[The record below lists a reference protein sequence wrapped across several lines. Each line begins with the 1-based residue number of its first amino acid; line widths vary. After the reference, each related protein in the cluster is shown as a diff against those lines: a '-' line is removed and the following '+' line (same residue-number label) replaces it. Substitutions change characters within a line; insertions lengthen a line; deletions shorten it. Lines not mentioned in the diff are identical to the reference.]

1 MEWLDDYELELEPM
15 DQTHHEFVET
25 FNRLASA
32 DAASR
37 LERLDEFIV
46 HTEAHFGQEN
56 RWMEAIDFP
65 GCHRAEH
72 DRVLAVLREVR
83 SRLAAGDGFFLGRLI
98 EELPTWF
105 GHHASGMDAA
115 LAFTLKS
122 VGFDFETETVA
133 GSKGACAASS
143 GAGACACGPTMSEV
157 QAAEG

>member
-1 MEWLDDYELELEPM
+1 MDWLDDYELELAPM
-15 DQTHHEFVET
+15 DATHREFVEL

-37 LERLDEFIV
+37 LERLDEFIE

-56 RWMEAIDFP
+56 RWMEAVNFP

-83 SRLAAGDGFFLGRLI
+83 ARLAAGDGFFLGRLI
-98 EELPTWF
+98 EELPAWF
-105 GHHASGMDAA
+105 GNHASGMDAA

-122 VGFDFETETVA
+122 VGFDFDTQSVPDSVGGCASDA
-133 GSKGACAASS
+133 GS
-143 GAGACACGPTMSEV
+143 CACGPTTSRT
-157 QAAEG
+157 QALAG